1 MARKLLAA
9 LALSASL
16 VLGGCVN
23 PDGSLNPGAT
33 LLTGVGVAAAMALI
47 VGAARQPSPP
57 RYYAGGYGYRPAPGW
72 VR

>member
-9 LALSASL
+9 FALSASL

-33 LLTGVGVAAAMALI
+33 LMAGVGVAAATALI
-47 VGAARQPSPP
+47 VGATRGPPPP
-57 RYYAGGYGYRPAPGW
+57 RYYASGYGYRPGPGW

>member
-1 MARKLLAA
+1 MARKFLAA
-9 LALSASL
+9 LSLSANL

-33 LLTGVGVAAAMALI
+33 LMAGVGVAAATALL
-47 VGAARQPSPP
+47 VGASRSSPPP

-72 VR
+72 YR